1 MASENKPQMG
11 AREALRWMMELLRP
25 ERPFFMVAL
34 VYGIGISIL
43 SLATPISVQMLINS
57 VANTALVTPLFTL
70 AGALLFLLLIA
81 VLLSALRVY
90 IMEIFARRFYARMV
104 ADITL
109 KAIYARNP
117 FFQDARQ
124 EDLFNRYFDVVTVQK
139 AVPSLLIGLFTI
151 VLQAGVGFVVTSFYH
166 PFFLAFNLIV
176 VLLCFLILITLTRGA
191 VRSGLALSHK
201 KYEAARWLEN
211 VGTSNGFYK
220 SHRHVGYAMDK
231 SEAVT
236 DGYIKARQKHFR
248 YSYAQTIAFLLL
260 YALAS
265 ATLLAL
271 GGWLVIQESLSIG
284 QLVAAELIL
293 SAAFFGIGQIG
304 SYLDTT
310 YDLVAASEEIG
321 LIVAEVEQEETGHDK
336 SIDNSPSHNGA
347 LKLKRVEL
355 EHDNLKAH
363 FNFTIPAGSKLI
375 ARGEDTPTK
384 RLFTHALKRHIV
396 PSSGM
401 ITLGDEDISVKDTFT
416 LRSEVIVLDRSDIV
430 ETTIREYLSLASPN
444 MPSSHMLMLIEK
456 VGLGERVTGLR
467 DGLDTVLSASGWPLS
482 FAEVMQLKL
491 ASALC
496 KEPNLLV
503 LSPLFDMLDPQMLAR
518 VTDDLAKTG
527 SSIIY
532 FSFRNTD
539 IGNDHYLWLG
549 KQKQIITTSQTEF
562 LQHAQNVE
570 NEGLAIASAQRKD
583 TTAHH
588 GATD

>member
-1 MASENKPQMG
+1 MASAGKQQMG

-25 ERPFFMVAL
+25 ERPFFIVAII
-34 VYGIGISIL
+34 YGIGVSIL

-81 VLLSALRVY
+81 VLLSALRVHV
-90 IMEIFARRFYARMV
+90 MEIFARRFYARMV

-151 VLQAGVGFVVTSFYH
+151 ILQAGVGFAVTSFYH
-166 PFFLAFNLIV
+166 PFFLAFNMIV
-176 VLLCFLILITLTRGA
+176 VLLSFLILVTLTRGA
-191 VRSGLALSHK
+191 IRSGLALSHK

-231 SEAVT
+231 SEDVT
-236 DGYIKARQKHFR
+236 KDYIAARRLHFR

-260 YALAS
+260 YAFAS

-293 SAAFFGIGQIG
+293 SAAFFGLGQIG
-304 SYLDTT
+304 AYLDTT

-321 LIVAEVEQEETGHDK
+321 LIVAEVEQEETGHDVD
-336 SIDNSPSHNGA
+336 SGNSPSHDGA
-347 LKLKRVEL
+347 LRLRRVDL
-355 EHDNLKAH
+355 EHDDIKAH
-363 FNFTIPAGSKLI
+363 FDFTIPAGSKLI

-384 RLFTHALKRHIV
+384 RLFTHALKRHIL

-401 ITLGDEDISVKDTFT
+401 ITLGGEDVSVKDTFS
-416 LRSEVIVLDRSDIV
+416 LRSEVIVLDRANIV
-430 ETTIREYLSLASPN
+430 ETTIREYLGLASPN
-444 MPSSHMLMLIEK
+444 MPSSKMLELIDQ
-456 VGLGERVTGLR
+456 VGLGERVTCLR

-503 LSPLFDMLDPQMLAR
+503 LSPLFDMLDPEMLTR
-518 VTDDLAKTG
+518 ITDNLASKG

-532 FSFRNTD
+532 FSFRNAQFGD
-539 IGNDHYLWLG
+539 NAYLWLG
-549 KQKQIITTSQTEF
+549 KNKQIITNDHGEF
-562 LQHAQNVE
+562 MHYALNSV
-570 NEGLAIASAQRKD
+570 NDGLPGSSERPASGSNQ
-583 TTAHH
+583 
-588 GATD
+588 